1 MPQPLVRA
9 ILAALLVAAPA
20 AALGQAGS
28 PTQVGPSQRG
38 LSRQGGAASETAPR
52 REPSIRSLAARER
65 QRKCGAEWRAL
76 DVADKAAQGPRWPQY
91 YSKCVRRLKEQR
103 A

>member
-1 MPQPLVRA
+1 MISALSPARIRPALLR
-9 ILAALLVAAPA
+9 AALAVLVVAAPA
-20 AALGQAGS
+20 SALGQAG
-28 PTQVGPSQRG
+28 PGIE
-38 LSRQGGAASETAPR
+38 AAPR
-52 REPSIRSLAARER
+52 REPGIRALAARER

-76 DVADKAAQGPRWPQY
+76 GRPEKEAQGPRWPQY

>member
-1 MPQPLVRA
+1 MPSPLLRTV
-9 ILAALLVAAPA
+9 LAVLLAAAPA
-20 AALGQAGS
+20 AALGQAA
-28 PTQVGPSQRG
+28 PNP
-38 LSRQGGAASETAPR
+38 EFAPR
-52 REPSIRSLAARER
+52 REPNLRSLAARER

-76 DVADKAAQGPRWPQY
+76 TPPDKAAQGPRWPQY

>member
-1 MPQPLVRA
+1 MSSPLLRT

-20 AALGQAGS
+20 AAFGQSAG
-28 PTQVGPSQRG
+28 PIPE
-38 LSRQGGAASETAPR
+38 LAPH
-52 REPSIRSLAARER
+52 REPGPRGLAARER

-76 DVADKAAQGPRWPQY
+76 TPADKAAQGPRWPQY

>member
-1 MPQPLVRA
+1 MPSPLLRTV
-9 ILAALLVAAPA
+9 LVALLVAAPA
-20 AALGQAGS
+20 ASFGQSAG
-28 PTQVGPSQRG
+28 PNPE
-38 LSRQGGAASETAPR
+38 LAPR
-52 REPSIRSLAARER
+52 REPGPRGLAARER

-76 DVADKAAQGPRWPQY
+76 PPADKVAQGPRWPQY

>member
-1 MPQPLVRA
+1 MTPPLRT

-20 AALGQAGS
+20 VAFGQAG
-28 PTQVGPSQRG
+28 PNPEV
-38 LSRQGGAASETAPR
+38 APR
-52 REPSIRSLAARER
+52 REPSLRGLAARER
-65 QRKCGAEWRAL
+65 QRKCGAEWRTLAP
-76 DVADKAAQGPRWPQY
+76 AEKAAQGPRWPQY